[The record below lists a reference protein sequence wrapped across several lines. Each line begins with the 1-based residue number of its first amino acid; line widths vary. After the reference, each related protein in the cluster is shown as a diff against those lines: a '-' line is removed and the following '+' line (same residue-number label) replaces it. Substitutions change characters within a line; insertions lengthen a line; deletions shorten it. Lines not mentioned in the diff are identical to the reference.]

1 MKKVLSYNDFWLAT
15 LGFSI
20 VRIVFYWV
28 GIRMD
33 FHYLY
38 HSIQFAE
45 LSLLKENLGET
56 LFYMHGQP
64 PLFNLYIGSVL
75 KVFPHHFELFFQTNF
90 IFMGWLQVI
99 LLLLILRQLAI
110 GRTIRLIIVGF
121 YLLLPAAI
129 LFENWF
135 FYTYPIVTLFLLSLY
150 SLMCFIEKRIL
161 LRGGFFFTTL
171 AIIALT
177 RSMFHLIWLIALFSI
192 LIFYRKK
199 LAIPLSKLTLS
210 FALPFCLVFAWYLKN
225 MLLFGTFTASSWG
238 GYNLSR
244 MTTQRD
250 DTVSF
255 KKIKQKAIAES
266 DTTLYPNIALL
277 HRIKKEGGEHNWFHI
292 QYIAIFEK
300 MGKESIVLIKANP
313 MDYLKKVMIAHSIY
327 LKPSNK
333 YLKLFSPNN
342 YNRMKPYLDV
352 FNIGVT
358 ANHIEAFPSTHPMR
372 LIQCLPVALLYLLV
386 LYGLWHYRHDF
397 KFLSVKMQCVIL
409 FILFNTLYIAVIGN
423 FLESGENMRFRF
435 QATPICLILMAIIIN
450 HIVVKKNKSSTIVQ

>member
-15 LGFSI
+15 LAFSI
-20 VRIVFYWV
+20 VRIVFYCV

-75 KVFPHHFELFFQTNF
+75 KVFPHHFELFFQANF

-99 LLLLILRQLAI
+99 LLVSILHQLDI
-110 GRTIRLIIVGF
+110 RRTIIGIILGF
-121 YLLLPAAI
+121 YILLPAAI

-150 SLMCFIEKRIL
+150 SLICFIEKETL
-161 LRGGFFFTTL
+161 LRGGFFFSTL

-177 RSMFHLIWLIALFSI
+177 RSMFHLVWLIMLFSI
-192 LIFYRKK
+192 FIFYRKK
-199 LAIPLSKLTLS
+199 LAIPLPKLALS
-210 FALPFCLVFAWYLKN
+210 FVLPFCFVFAWYLKN

-244 MTTQRD
+244 MTIQRE
-250 DTVSF
+250 DTTSF
-255 KKIKQKAIAES
+255 NNIKQQAIAES

-277 HRIKKEGGEHNWFHI
+277 HRLTKDGNQNNWFHI
-292 QYIAIFEK
+292 QYIFIFKK
-300 MGKESIVLIKANP
+300 MSKESIILIKANP
-313 MDYLKKVMIAHSIY
+313 MDYLKKVTIAHTIS

-342 YNRMKPYLDV
+342 YNRMKPYLNV

-358 ANHIEAFPSTHPMR
+358 ANQIEAFPSTHPMR
-372 LIQCLPVALLYLLV
+372 LIQCVPVALLYLLV
-386 LYGLWHYRHDF
+386 LYSLWHYRLDF
-397 KFLSVKMQCVIL
+397 KFLSLKMQSVLL

-435 QATPICLILMAIIIN
+435 QATPIGLILIAIIIN
-450 HIVVKKNKSSTIVQ
+450 HFFVKKTTSTHH